1 MTHPWSAARWYAL
14 AAAGVAAFTI
24 YGSLVPFDFRWR
36 EPGDAVG
43 SFAWA
48 MRFRT
53 GIESKSDGL
62 ANFLLGVPLG
72 FAVLGGLRVDRGR
85 GWDTVRTAALAWPGC
100 AGLAVAVEFLQLY
113 LPTRMCS
120 GADVYAQS
128 LGSAVGMVGW
138 LAAGQ
143 RFTDVARRIGS
154 DPRAGGRTGQLLAV
168 YLGLIL
174 IVQTLPLDLTASP
187 GAVYRK
193 IRDGGVGLTPF
204 GEWGRG
210 DNHAGM
216 LKSWVILF
224 AVYLPAGLLAA
235 RLPNRGFVAVA
246 AGAVGV
252 AVGMEA
258 CQLFVSRSPSVTDVI
273 VGVAAVVAGWAIA
286 RAGVAG
292 NVGRFALGAAWVV
305 ALAVAAWF
313 PFAVVAAPRWD
324 AVVWVPFADL
334 FLRND
339 LDIPGQVLSRM
350 LAFAPLGILAGGRP
364 GIAAGFAAGV
374 AFVLEGGQLFVPRR
388 VPGTTD
394 VVLAAAGAWAAA
406 VVTRKVRAGVP
417 AVPAVVVV
425 ERRRAA

>member
-14 AAAGVAAFTI
+14 AAAGVVAFTI

-36 EPGDAVG
+36 EPGDAIG

-100 AGLAVAVEFLQLY
+100 AGLAVTVEFLQLY

-138 LAAGQ
+138 LAVGQ

-154 DPRAGGRTGQLLAV
+154 DPRAGGRTGQLLAA
-168 YLGLIL
+168 YLLLIL

-235 RLPNRGFVAVA
+235 RLPNRGFAAVA

-273 VGVAAVVAGWAIA
+273 VGVAAVVTGWGLSETGK
-286 RAGVAG
+286 R
-292 NVGRFALGAAWVV
+292 GRFALGAAWVV
-305 ALAVAAWF
+305 ALAVAAWL
-313 PFAVVAAPRWD
+313 PFAVVVAPRWD

-350 LAFAPLGILAGGRP
+350 LAFAPLGILAGTGGRV
-364 GIAAGFAAGV
+364 GFAAAMAGGV
-374 AFVLEGGQLFVPRR
+374 AVVLEAGQLFVPGR

-406 VVTRKVRAGVP
+406 VVTRNVCAGEP